1 MSHVLYTIHGSKLYD
16 EDALSVMNKNY
27 SFQLTKNSTVFSFG
41 PQMHGTLHA
50 HICTEYHF

>member
-16 EDALSVMNKNY
+16 EDALFCNEY
-27 SFQLTKNSTVFSFG
+27 SFQLTKKKHYIFFW
-41 PQMHGTLHA
+41 PPKMHGTLHA

>member
-16 EDALSVMNKNY
+16 EDALFCNEYN
-27 SFQLTKNSTVFSFG
+27 FQPTKKADIFSFG